1 LFPNPSRIKEF
12 QIINHFDILV
22 IKSSEFLLVLIM
34 KHLRVRV
41 RFTQNQTKTMSQ
53 KTKKR
58 LSIDELK
65 SYPGFENY
73 TDEMAEETIASLEA
87 LSILFYE
94 HYQKT
99 LQQKER
105 LEILRKESKME

>member
-1 LFPNPSRIKEF
+1 
-12 QIINHFDILV
+12 
-22 IKSSEFLLVLIM
+22 M
-34 KHLRVRV
+34 
-41 RFTQNQTKTMSQ
+41 TTKP
-53 KTKKR
+53 KKR

-73 TDEMAEETIASLEA
+73 TDEIAEETIASLET

-99 LQQKER
+99 IKEKER
-105 LEILRKESKME
+105 LKMFLVKEPE

>member
-1 LFPNPSRIKEF
+1 MNS
-12 QIINHFDILV
+12 
-22 IKSSEFLLVLIM
+22 
-34 KHLRVRV
+34 KH
-41 RFTQNQTKTMSQ
+41 KI
-53 KTKKR
+53 R

-94 HYQKT
+94 HYQKSIKE
-99 LQQKER
+99 KER
-105 LEILRKESKME
+105 LKNLSVNFTG

>member
-1 LFPNPSRIKEF
+1 
-12 QIINHFDILV
+12 
-22 IKSSEFLLVLIM
+22 M
-34 KHLRVRV
+34 
-41 RFTQNQTKTMSQ
+41 TTKP
-53 KTKKR
+53 KKR

-94 HYQKT
+94 YYQKSI
-99 LQQKER
+99 QEKER
-105 LEILRKESKME
+105 LKKLSVKEPQ

>member
-1 LFPNPSRIKEF
+1 MNSKP
-12 QIINHFDILV
+12 
-22 IKSSEFLLVLIM
+22 
-34 KHLRVRV
+34 
-41 RFTQNQTKTMSQ
+41 
-53 KTKKR
+53 KKR

-65 SYPGFENY
+65 SYPGIENF

-99 LQQKER
+99 IQQKEKIELVR
-105 LEILRKESKME
+105 SKNAKE

>member
-1 LFPNPSRIKEF
+1 MHSNP
-12 QIINHFDILV
+12 
-22 IKSSEFLLVLIM
+22 
-34 KHLRVRV
+34 
-41 RFTQNQTKTMSQ
+41 
-53 KTKKR
+53 KKR

-94 HYQKT
+94 HYQKSIKK
-99 LQQKER
+99 KER
-105 LEILRKESKME
+105 LKILTVKEPQ

>member
-1 LFPNPSRIKEF
+1 
-12 QIINHFDILV
+12 
-22 IKSSEFLLVLIM
+22 
-34 KHLRVRV
+34 
-41 RFTQNQTKTMSQ
+41 MSQ
-53 KTKKR
+53 KPKKR

-73 TDEMAEETIASLEA
+73 TDEMAEETIASLET

-99 LQQKER
+99 IKEKER
-105 LEILRKESKME
+105 LKMFLVKEPE

>member
-1 LFPNPSRIKEF
+1 MNSKP
-12 QIINHFDILV
+12 
-22 IKSSEFLLVLIM
+22 
-34 KHLRVRV
+34 
-41 RFTQNQTKTMSQ
+41 
-53 KTKKR
+53 KKR

-65 SYPGFENY
+65 SYPGFENF

-99 LQQKER
+99 IQEKER
-105 LEILRKESKME
+105 LKIFSVKAEQ

>member
-1 LFPNPSRIKEF
+1 MS
-12 QIINHFDILV
+12 
-22 IKSSEFLLVLIM
+22 
-34 KHLRVRV
+34 
-41 RFTQNQTKTMSQ
+41 TKP
-53 KTKKR
+53 KKR

-94 HYQKT
+94 HYQKSI
-99 LQQKER
+99 QQKEK
-105 LEILRKESKME
+105 LELVRSKNAKE

>member
-1 LFPNPSRIKEF
+1 
-12 QIINHFDILV
+12 
-22 IKSSEFLLVLIM
+22 M
-34 KHLRVRV
+34 
-41 RFTQNQTKTMSQ
+41 TTKP
-53 KTKKR
+53 KKR

-73 TDEMAEETIASLEA
+73 TDEMAEETIASLET

-99 LQQKER
+99 VKEKER
-105 LEILRKESKME
+105 LEIFRTIG

>member
-1 LFPNPSRIKEF
+1 MNSKP
-12 QIINHFDILV
+12 
-22 IKSSEFLLVLIM
+22 
-34 KHLRVRV
+34 
-41 RFTQNQTKTMSQ
+41 
-53 KTKKR
+53 KKR

-94 HYQKT
+94 HYQKSI
-99 LQQKER
+99 QQKEK
-105 LEILRKESKME
+105 LELVRSKNAKE